1 MLSSSFTVLQFTFR
15 SVLHFEF
22 IFEKDA
28 SFCVQIFF
36 FFCIWTVAPA
46 LFVETTVLLT
56 HCIAFVS
63 LPKIC

>member
-1 MLSSSFTVLQFTFR
+1 MLSSMSCTVLQFTFR

-36 FFCIWTVAPA
+36 FCIWTVVSA
-46 LFVETTVLLT
+46 LFVEMTVLLT